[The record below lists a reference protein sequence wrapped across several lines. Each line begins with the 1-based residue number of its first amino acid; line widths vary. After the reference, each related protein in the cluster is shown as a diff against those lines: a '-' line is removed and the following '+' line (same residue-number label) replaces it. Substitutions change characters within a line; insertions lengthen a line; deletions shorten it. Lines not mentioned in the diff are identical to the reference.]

1 MKVNCVEYIA
11 GIRKSKLENKMV
23 IPSCVYSNPQV
34 ASIGLSEKKAKN
46 LGKNIKVGKFPLS
59 ANGKALSLSESEGF
73 VKIIFEDK
81 TGQILGAHLVGIE
94 VTELI
99 NSFSL
104 AMKLEATELD
114 IFSTIFLINN
124 I

>member
-1 MKVNCVEYIA
+1 MI
-11 GIRKSKLENKMV
+11 

-34 ASIGLSEKKAKN
+34 ASIGITEEEAIKLD
-46 LGKNIKVGKFPLS
+46 LNIKVGRFPLS

-73 VKIIFEDK
+73 VKTIFEAT
-81 TGQILGAHLVGIE
+81 TGQILGAHLIGAE

-104 AMKLEATELD
+104 AMKLEATEMD
-114 IFSTIFLINN
+114 IFSTIFPHPTISESIHESALDAFNKAIH

>member
-1 MKVNCVEYIA
+1 M
-11 GIRKSKLENKMV
+11 GI
-23 IPSCVYSNPQV
+23 
-34 ASIGLSEKKAKN
+34 
-46 LGKNIKVGKFPLS
+46 NIKVGKFPLS

-81 TGQILGAHLVGIE
+81 TGQILGAHLVGVE

-114 IFSTIFLINN
+114 IFSMVI
-124 I
+124 

>member
-1 MKVNCVEYIA
+1 
-11 GIRKSKLENKMV
+11 MV

-34 ASIGLSEKKAKN
+34 ASIGITEQNAKKQ
-46 LGKNIKVGKFPLS
+46 GMNIKVGKFPLS
-59 ANGKALSLSESEGF
+59 ANGKALSLSESDGF
-73 VKIIFEDK
+73 VKTIFEAS
-81 TGQILGAHLVGIE
+81 TGQILGAHLVGVE

-114 IFSTIFLINN
+114 YFLLFSSSNN

>member
-1 MKVNCVEYIA
+1 M
-11 GIRKSKLENKMV
+11 
-23 IPSCVYSNPQV
+23 
-34 ASIGLSEKKAKN
+34 
-46 LGKNIKVGKFPLS
+46 S

-73 VKIIFEDK
+73 VKIIFEEK
-81 TGQILGAHLVGIE
+81 TGQILGAHLVGVE

-114 IFSTIFLINN
+114 IFSTIFPHPTISESIHESALDAYNKALHI
-124 I
+124 

>member
-1 MKVNCVEYIA
+1 MI
-11 GIRKSKLENKMV
+11 

-34 ASIGLSEKKAKN
+34 ASIGLSENKAKS
-46 LGKNIKVGKFPLS
+46 LELDIKVGKFPLS

-73 VKIIFEDK
+73 IKIIFEEK
-81 TGQILGAHLVGIE
+81 TGQILGAHLVGVE

-114 IFSTIFLINN
+114 IFSTIFPHPTISESIHESALDAYNKAIH

>member
-1 MKVNCVEYIA
+1 MTEEEAV
-11 GIRKSKLENKMV
+11 KLE
-23 IPSCVYSNPQV
+23 
-34 ASIGLSEKKAKN
+34 L
-46 LGKNIKVGKFPLS
+46 NIKIGRFPLS

-73 VKIIFEDK
+73 VKTIFEAN
-81 TGQILGAHLVGIE
+81 TGQILGAHLIGAE

-104 AMKLEATELD
+104 AMKLEATEMD
-114 IFSTIFLINN
+114 IFSTIFPHPTISESIHASALDAFNKAIH